1 MPAPWYQI
9 KAAAQRAEVWLYGP
23 IGRDPWTGEGVDATE
38 FAQELAALSVAQLD
52 VRIHSPG
59 GYVDDGA
66 AIFAAIDRHPAHVTA
81 YIDGIAASMASVIP
95 MAADEIVIS
104 PVAMMMIHQPWTLA
118 MGNAADMRQ
127 AVASLE
133 AHAETMMAAYRRHM
147 RADDAAI
154 VAAMD
159 AETWYT
165 APQAVATG
173 LATRIADH
181 EMPAAASLAAP
192 RWLARVPACA
202 ARFFATP
209 KPPRREPKT
218 ASELAAYL
226 TTKTPTKGH

>member
-1 MPAPWYQI
+1 MPAPWYKIQ
-9 KAAAQRAEVWLYGP
+9 AAAERAEVWLYGT
-23 IGRDPWTGEGVDATE
+23 IGRDPWTGDGVDATE
-38 FAQELAALSVAQLD
+38 FAQELAALNVAQLD

-59 GYVDDGA
+59 GYVGDGA

-81 YIDGIAASMASVIP
+81 YIDGLAASMASVIP
-95 MAADEIVIS
+95 MAADEIIIS
-104 PVAMMMIHQPWTLA
+104 PVAMVMIHQPWTIA

-133 AHAETMMAAYRRHM
+133 AHAETMLAAYRRHM
-147 RADDAAI
+147 RADDDAI
-154 VAAMD
+154 RAAMD

-165 APQAVATG
+165 APQSVAAG

-181 EMPAAASLAAP
+181 ETPAAASLAAP
-192 RWLARVPACA
+192 RWLARVPTCA
-202 ARFFATP
+202 ARFFATTE
-209 KPPRREPKT
+209 PPRREPKT